1 MLSGRKPDHGG
12 IAAADRELIE
22 QITQGVDSVPE
33 LCTATG
39 VTATAVRQRL
49 TRLEAAGLLEKQS
62 IRAGRGRPRNAYRV
76 TELGYRQLGSKADE
90 LAVALW
96 STVAGTEDQDVRNRL
111 MGRLRDS
118 MRQQYGRN
126 VTGTS
131 VSERM
136 QQLGAALH
144 EQGFPVE
151 VVNDGVGGLPV
162 LREKHCPYREIST
175 HDAGICELE
184 RAVFSDVL
192 GAPVE
197 LTACC
202 REGEACCQF
211 EVVAEF
217 GS

>member
-1 MLSGRKPDHGG
+1 MLSGRKPDPGG
-12 IAAADRELIE
+12 LTAADRELIE
-22 QITQGVDSVPE
+22 QITQGADSVPG

-49 TRLEAAGLLEKQS
+49 TRLEAAGLVEKES
-62 IRAGRGRPRNAYRV
+62 LRSGRGRPRNAYRV
-76 TELGYRQLGSKADE
+76 TELGYRQLGSKAGE

-96 STVAGTEDQDVRNRL
+96 STVAGTEDSEVRNRL
-111 MGRLRDS
+111 LGRLRDS
-118 MRQQYGRN
+118 MRQQYGRD

-144 EQGFPVE
+144 EHGFPVE
-151 VVNDGVGGLPV
+151 VVIDTAGGLPV

-175 HDAGICELE
+175 RDAGICELE

-211 EVVAEF
+211 EVVGEY

>member
-1 MLSGRKPDHGG
+1 MLSGRKSDHGG
-12 IAAADRELIE
+12 LTSADRNLIE
-22 QITQGVDSVPE
+22 QITQGADSVPE
-33 LCTATG
+33 LCAATG

-62 IRAGRGRPRNAYRV
+62 LRGGRGRPRNAYRV
-76 TELGYRQLGSKADE
+76 TECGYRQLGSKADD

-96 STVAGTEDQDVRNRL
+96 STVAGTEDPDLRERL

-118 MRQQYGRN
+118 MRQQYGRS
-126 VTGTS
+126 VTGAS

-136 QQLGAALH
+136 QQLGTALH
-144 EQGFPVE
+144 EHGFPVE
-151 VVNDGVGGLPV
+151 VVSDAGGGLPV

-175 HDAGICELE
+175 RDAGICELE

-202 REGEACCQF
+202 REGEPCCQF
-211 EVVAEF
+211 EVAGEF

>member
-1 MLSGRKPDHGG
+1 MLPGRKPDQCGLTS
-12 IAAADRELIE
+12 ADRDLIE
-22 QITQGVDSVPE
+22 QITQGADSIPE
-33 LCTATG
+33 LCAATG

-49 TRLEAAGLLEKQS
+49 SRLEAAGLVEKQS
-62 IRAGRGRPRNAYRV
+62 LRSGRGRPRNAYRA

-96 STVAGTEDQDVRNRL
+96 STVSGTEDPDVRDRL
-111 MGRLRDS
+111 LGRLRDS
-118 MRQQYGRN
+118 MRQQYGRD
-126 VTGTS
+126 VTGTN

-136 QQLGAALH
+136 QQLGAVLH
-144 EQGFPVE
+144 EHGFPVE
-151 VVNDGVGGLPV
+151 VVSDPAGGLPV

-175 HDAGICELE
+175 HDAGICDLE

-197 LTACC
+197 LTSCC

-217 GS
+217 SS